1 MAIRQPT
8 FTKIEGDDSAILVQW
23 TGLLQGDTG
32 APVQLVK
39 YADRSVQVTGTFGAG
54 GSVLIEGS
62 NTSVDFATL
71 NRLQGTPLS
80 ISSAGISQILENT
93 VQLRPNVSGGDA
105 TTNLSVAVLIR
116 TATAI
121 MRK

>member
-23 TGLLQGDTG
+23 TGLLQGDSG

-93 VQLRPNVSGGDA
+93 VQLRPNVSGGDG